1 MFNYNNISMGIK
13 GKKVEYIDKNTI
25 NNIILKKMSEKKKIA
40 IIVRNIDDLEKIIPI
55 NSEFTFY
62 TTINQ
67 VKGLEFDSVIVFDDE
82 MTENEKYI
90 AYTRALNE
98 LYIVDKNHI
107 KGL

>member
-40 IIVRNIDDLEKIIPI
+40 IVVRNIDDLEKIIPI

-98 LYIVDKNHI
+98 LYIVDKNYI